1 MEIINIRRLLIKKH
15 TNYLFNEFIEQS
27 TYVLYQ
33 VHKRKTKT
41 HVTNH
46 KLVDTLKRK
55 STNGTLKVPCEVLPV
70 ISLDIVN

>member
-1 MEIINIRRLLIKKH
+1 MCVI
-15 TNYLFNEFIEQS
+15 YLFIYLMNLLSNLHTYYIRYKDKNLTNERQN
-27 TYVLYQ
+27 T
-33 VHKRKTKT
+33 R
-41 HVTNH
+41 H

>member
-1 MEIINIRRLLIKKH
+1 MYYNRYKDKYS
-15 TNYLFNEFIEQS
+15 TNERQN
-27 TYVLYQ
+27 T
-33 VHKRKTKT
+33 R
-41 HVTNH
+41 H

>member
-1 MEIINIRRLLIKKH
+1 MNLLSNLHTYYIRYKDI
-15 TNYLFNEFIEQS
+15 YLQ
-27 TYVLYQ
+27 T
-33 VHKRKTKT
+33 KDKT

-46 KLVDTLKRK
+46 KLVDRLKRK